1 MFGNRWNEAGT
12 FELLSGTLA
21 IGDPC
26 VRRLGEGDA
35 GVLVDARPGSWRV
48 SYAQTDSAPAA
59 LQAVHG
65 FAAPDALHWVEAA
78 RPLVVDSGQVGVID
92 ERFHRPDDDRWSIR
106 CRRLTSTHPFAGSFP
121 AGAVSAAYFGKGSYP
136 LLIARGVDGRVLGV
150 RVLFLDPVEQ
160 MADAPPREHCGSV
173 VKSHRGFE
181 LVPYAAS

>member
-1 MFGNRWNEAGT
+1 MLDNRWIEAGT

-26 VRRLGEGDA
+26 VGRLGQSDA
-35 GVLVDARPGSWRV
+35 GALVEARPGSWRV

-65 FAAPDALHWVEAA
+65 FAAPDVLHWVEAQ
-78 RPLVVDSGQVGVID
+78 RQLVVESGQMGVLD

-106 CRRLTSTHPFAGSFP
+106 CRRLTSTHPFAGIFP
-121 AGAVSAAYFGKGSYP
+121 AGAVSATYFGKGRYP
-136 LLIARGVDGRVLGV
+136 LLVARGVDERVLGV
-150 RVLFLDPVEQ
+150 RVLFLDPVEELASSQ
-160 MADAPPREHCGSV
+160 PPEHRGSV
-173 VKSHRGFE
+173 VKPHRSFE